1 MDLLMSF
8 ISSNLEILE
17 ITSFVLFFIILFSFL
32 AKQMVLIMLFG
43 IIIFNGYYFA
53 MMSEKSKM
61 NVKSYIQK
69 VLDVKNDYVTKTNVL
84 DLLSSNTKKIL
95 EEKNIKDVNQLNDY
109 LNKTFSNQAITE
121 IKDISK
127 NKNLNVKDEVKIFE
141 QEQLLRKSKEK

>member
-1 MDLLMSF
+1 MDLLMNF
-8 ISSNLEILE
+8 FSSNLEILE
-17 ITSFVLFFIILFSFL
+17 ITSFVLFFIVLFSFL
-32 AKQMVLIMLFG
+32 AKQVVLVMLFG
-43 IIIFNGYYFA
+43 IIAFNGYYFS

-69 VLDVKNDYVTKTNVL
+69 VLDVKNDYVAKTNVL
-84 DLLSSNTKKIL
+84 DLLSPNTKKIL